1 MLSLLQENYSIIGII
16 KETESIK
23 KGLYDGLPMSALKL
37 NNKLFKEVLEQ
48 FNKVVNYII
57 NINKE

>member
-1 MLSLLQENYSIIGII
+1 VLSLLQKNYSIIGII

-23 KGLYDGLPMSALKL
+23 KGLYDGLPICALKL
-37 NNKLFKEVLEQ
+37 KNKLFKEVLEQ
-48 FNKVVNYII
+48 FNKVVTYII